1 MATEHTQRFMEKHLA
16 LSGKPHCVTSKE
28 AAADI
33 IAAVL
38 AATAA
43 RRVALANLSPEL
55 TSAIEQKASA
65 LSIEVIKEPYPA
77 SSLPHSIDEA
87 QVGVTG
93 IAFGIAQTATL
104 AEVATNDAQRL
115 VSALPRI
122 HIGVVYAEDIVETL
136 EDAAPLLRSIFEQFP
151 ENCAVS
157 FISGPSRTGDIELKL
172 TLGVHGPGEQH
183 AIIIED

>member
-1 MATEHTQRFMEKHLA
+1 MDTDLVQRFMDKHTV
-16 LSGKPHCVTSKE
+16 LSGKPHRVAS
-28 AAADI
+28 AG
-33 IAAVL
+33 IAAEIVAEVL
-38 AATAA
+38 SAAGAH
-43 RRVALANLSPEL
+43 RVALANLDPEL
-55 TSAIEQKASA
+55 CSAVEQRATA
-65 LSIEVIKEPYPA
+65 LAIEVIKEPYPA

-93 IAFGIAQTATL
+93 MAFGIAQTATL

-122 HIGVVYAEDIVETL
+122 HIGVVYAKDIVESL
-136 EDAAPLLRSIFEQFP
+136 EDAAPLLRSIFEQNP
-151 ENCAVS
+151 ANCAVS